1 VSVQQQLDVGFPLPP
16 ALSDEV
22 DLYAYERALC
32 EAGYGPVAGADEVGR
47 GACAGPLVAGAVIL
61 PPDLRPTALN
71 DSKLMTPAAR
81 DEAYEQI
88 VKEAAWA
95 VAVIPAADVDRMGVQ
110 EANYEALRRA
120 VAGLGIRAAFVLFDG
135 FRVPNAGVPSHA
147 VVKGD
152 RLAACISAASVI
164 AKVTRDR
171 IMTGLDETHPNYGFA
186 AHKGYSTAF
195 HQAALQRWGP
205 CAEHRMTYANVAAA
219 RALVAETTPLP
230 AQDRVEHTLGRIVGQ
245 NGSRSALPVQGALL
259 GPDADAAAKVAR
271 DAKEAKEGSADADAG
286 PAEQA
291 QAVQETRGA
300 RA

>member
-1 VSVQQQLDVGFPLPP
+1 MSVQEQLDVGFPLPP

-61 PPDLRPTALN
+61 PPDLRPTGLN

-88 VKEAAWA
+88 VEAAAWA

-120 VAGLGIRAAFVLFDG
+120 VAGLGIRPAFVLFDG
-135 FRVPNAGVPSHA
+135 FTVPNAGVPSHA

-171 IMTGLDETHPNYGFA
+171 IMTGLDGAHPNYGFA

-205 CAEHRMTYANVAAA
+205 CAEHRLTYANVAAA
-219 RALVAETTPLP
+219 RALVAETTSLP
-230 AQDRVEHTLGRIVGQ
+230 APDRAEDTVGRIVGQ
-245 NGSRSALPVQGALL
+245 NGSRSALPVQGELR
-259 GPDADAAAKVAR
+259 GPDADADTYAR
-271 DAKEAKEGSADADAG
+271 EESADAG
-286 PAEQA
+286 SAEQA

>member
-1 VSVQQQLDVGFPLPP
+1 VSVQEQLDVGFPLPP

-61 PPDLRPTALN
+61 PPDLRPTGLN

-88 VKEAAWA
+88 VEAAACA

-120 VAGLGIRAAFVLFDG
+120 VAGLGIRPAFVLFDG
-135 FRVPNAGVPSHA
+135 FTVPNAGVPSHA

-171 IMTGLDETHPNYGFA
+171 IMTGLDGAHPNYGFA

-205 CAEHRMTYANVAAA
+205 CAEHRLTYANVAAA
-219 RALVAETTPLP
+219 RALVAETSSLP
-230 AQDRVEHTLGRIVGQ
+230 APDRAEDTVGRIVGQ
-245 NGSRSALPVQGALL
+245 NGSRSALPVQGELR
-259 GPDADAAAKVAR
+259 GPDADADTYAR
-271 DAKEAKEGSADADAG
+271 EESADAG
-286 PAEQA
+286 SAEQA

>member
-1 VSVQQQLDVGFPLPP
+1 VSVQQQLDVGFPQPP

-61 PPDLRPTALN
+61 PPDLRPTGLN

-88 VKEAAWA
+88 VKTAAWA

-120 VAGLGIRAAFVLFDG
+120 VAGLGIQPVFVLFDG

-171 IMTGLDETHPNYGFA
+171 IMTGLDGTHPNYGFA
-186 AHKGYSTAF
+186 SHKGYSTAV

-219 RALVAETTPLP
+219 RALVAATTPLP
-230 AQDRVEHTLGRIVGQ
+230 AQDRAEDTIGRFVGQ
-245 NGSRSALPVQGALL
+245 NGSRSALPVQGELR
-259 GPDADAAAKVAR
+259 GPGAEDADADTHV
-271 DAKEAKEGSADADAG
+271 EAEAGAGNDSAGS
-286 PAEQA
+286 AEQA